1 MQLCRGRYCQEA
13 VNSVQIVESC
23 PTSKTEWDAAA
34 RKKNCSRIALQQ
46 DCSSVEQFQ
55 YHCVINGYRNETLEV
70 CAPTRI
76 IFGKLLIVIF
86 MFIRRLFNSHFY
98 PKNMNLYCLFAV

>member
-46 DCSSVEQFQ
+46 DCSPVEQFQ

-76 IFGKLLIVIF
+76 IFGKLLIIFF
-86 MFIRRLFNSHFY
+86 MFIRGMFNSYFY